1 MPADRPAI
9 AFIGNE
15 MPPYRRHL
23 LECLATGLP
32 GVELHCL
39 FTHDPGSMSMPWQD
53 DANASPIRPVYFD
66 EPIRHHDKREP
77 ARERR
82 LAKRIA
88 DYLVDHDVKLVI
100 LHGYNDHCR
109 KWLIRWAHDRGLP
122 LLMRGDS
129 NVLADGRLPAWKLLA
144 KRVALR
150 PMLRKCAGTVSMGL
164 AGRAFFRLYADHDK
178 PHFYLPC
185 YPDLDSVKA
194 ATQSPPIDWMRE
206 HGLDP
211 ERRRFLYSG
220 RLVPHKAVDRILD
233 AFGEIADDHPDWD
246 VLICGDGPQR
256 RELEARLPERL
267 RGRVKW
273 LGFQQFDGVCNAYAA
288 SHALV
293 HASTF
298 EPWGIVITEAM
309 AAGLPIVCTSVTGA
323 AFELVEDGVNGR
335 LVEPGDHRSLVQA
348 MLECT
353 DKSLWQ
359 AWSSASRD
367 AVDGWCER
375 MHPARRVAEVLAY
388 FGLLESSG

>member
-1 MPADRPAI
+1 MTSERVPI

-15 MPPYRRHL
+15 MPPYRRYL

-32 GVELHCL
+32 GVALHCL
-39 FTHDPGSMSMPWQD
+39 FTHDPAAMSMPWQQGTED
-53 DANASPIRPVYFD
+53 SPISPVYFD
-66 EPIRHHDKREP
+66 EAIRSHDRREP
-77 ARERR
+77 AREKR
-82 LAKRIA
+82 LAQRIVS
-88 DYLVDHDVKLVI
+88 YVTEHRIKLII

-109 KWLIRWAHDRGLP
+109 KALIRWAHQHDLP
-122 LLMRGDS
+122 LLIRGDS
-129 NVLADGRLPAWKLLA
+129 NVLADGRLPAWKLFA
-144 KRVALR
+144 KRVMLR
-150 PMLRKCAGTVSMGL
+150 PMLRSSAGTISMGL

-178 PHFYLPC
+178 PNFYLPC
-185 YPDLDSVKA
+185 YPDLA
-194 ATQSPPIDWMRE
+194 AVRSATANPPTDWMQQ

-211 ERRRFLYSG
+211 QRKRFLYSG
-220 RLVPHKAVDRILD
+220 RLVPHKAVDRIFD
-233 AFGEIADDHPDWD
+233 AFAEIANDRREWD

-256 RELEARLPERL
+256 AALETNLASDL
-267 RGRVKW
+267 RSRVKW

-309 AAGLPIVCTSVTGA
+309 AAGLPIVSTSVTGA

-335 LVEPGDHRSLVQA
+335 LVEPGDHRSLVQV

-353 DKSLWQ
+353 DDSVRR

-367 AVDGWCER
+367 AVDGWRER
-375 MHPARRVAEVLAY
+375 MHPARRVADLLAY
-388 FGLLESSG
+388 FGLLDASV